1 MKLGVA
7 SGYFRNSSV
16 VGDDFF
22 RRVRR
27 TDGNLLV
34 VLIVDLM
41 VLSSRYPAKKYTSNQ
56 SKYKFDGMG
65 PSPVRH
71 KDWHKKMGGDSKN
84 EALPFWV
91 V

>member
-1 MKLGVA
+1 MEFGVA

-71 KDWHKKMGGDSKN
+71 KDWHKKMGGFRRTKPSH
-84 EALPFWV
+84 FG
-91 V
+91 